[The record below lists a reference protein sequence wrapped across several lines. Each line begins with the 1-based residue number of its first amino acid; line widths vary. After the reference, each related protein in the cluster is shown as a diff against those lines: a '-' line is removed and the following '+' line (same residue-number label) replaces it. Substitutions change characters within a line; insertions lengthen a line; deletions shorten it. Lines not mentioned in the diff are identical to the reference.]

1 MGRSIAIIQG
11 HPDPRGGHLGHALAD
26 AYAQGAAEA
35 GHEVRRI
42 NVATLE
48 FPILRTKEDYEKG
61 APPEIIR
68 QCQESVTWADHML
81 IVFPLWGGGMPAL
94 LKAFFEQLLRPGFAY
109 RAGAGGRMEKLL
121 AGKSVRI
128 VVTMGMP
135 AFLYRWYFRAH
146 GLKALTRGMLALCGV
161 GPIHE
166 TLIGM
171 VEAASDTKIDKL
183 LERMRALGRAAH

>member
-1 MGRSIAIIQG
+1 MTRHIAVIQG

-48 FPILRTKEDYEKG
+48 FPVLRTKEDYEKG
-61 APPEIIR
+61 APPDAIR
-68 QCQESVTWADHML
+68 ECQQSVAWADHLL

-109 RAGAGGRMEKLL
+109 RARAGGRMERLL
-121 AGKSVRI
+121 TGKSVRL

-146 GLKALTRGMLALCGV
+146 GLKALTRGMLGLCGL

-171 VEAASDTKIDKL
+171 VEGASASKIDRL
-183 LERMRALGRAAH
+183 VARMRALGRSAR

>member
-1 MGRSIAIIQG
+1 MTRHIAVIQG

-48 FPILRTKEDYEKG
+48 FPVLRTKEDYEKG
-61 APPEIIR
+61 APPDSIR
-68 QCQESVTWADHML
+68 ECQDSVAWADHLL

-94 LKAFFEQLLRPGFAY
+94 LKAFLEQLLRPGFAY
-109 RAGAGGRMEKLL
+109 RAGAGGRMERLL
-121 AGKSVRI
+121 TGKSVRL

-146 GLKALTRGMLALCGV
+146 GLKALSRGMLGLCGL

-171 VEAASDTKIDKL
+171 VEGASASKIDRL
-183 LERMRALGRAAH
+183 IARMRAFGRGAR

>member
-1 MGRSIAIIQG
+1 MTRHIAVIQG

-42 NVATLE
+42 NVATLD
-48 FPILRTKEDYEKG
+48 FPVLRTKEDYEKG
-61 APPEIIR
+61 APPDAIR
-68 QCQESVTWADHML
+68 ECQQSVVWADHL
-81 IVFPLWGGGMPAL
+81 VIVFPLWGGGMPAL

-109 RAGAGGRMEKLL
+109 RARAGGRMERLL
-121 AGKSVRI
+121 TGKSVRL

-146 GLKALTRGMLALCGV
+146 GLKAMTRGMLGLCGL

-171 VEAASDTKIDKL
+171 VEGASASKIDRL
-183 LERMRALGRAAH
+183 IARMRALGRSAR

>member
-1 MGRSIAIIQG
+1 MTRHIAVIQG

-48 FPILRTKEDYEKG
+48 FPVLRTKEDYEKG
-61 APPEIIR
+61 APPDSIR
-68 QCQESVTWADHML
+68 ECQESITWADHLL

-94 LKAFFEQLLRPGFAY
+94 LKAFLEQLLRPGFAY
-109 RAGAGGRMEKLL
+109 RARAGGRMERLL
-121 AGKSVRI
+121 TGKSVRL

-146 GLKALTRGMLALCGV
+146 GLKALSRGMLGLCGL

-171 VEAASDTKIDKL
+171 VEGASSSKIDRL
-183 LERMRALGRAAH
+183 IARMRAFGRGAR

>member
-1 MGRSIAIIQG
+1 
-11 HPDPRGGHLGHALAD
+11 
-26 AYAQGAAEA
+26 
-35 GHEVRRI
+35 V
-42 NVATLE
+42 
-48 FPILRTKEDYEKG
+48 
-61 APPEIIR
+61 
-68 QCQESVTWADHML
+68 

-109 RAGAGGRMEKLL
+109 RARAGGRMERLL
-121 AGKSVRI
+121 TGKSVRL

-146 GLKALTRGMLALCGV
+146 GLKAMTRGMLGLCGL

-171 VEAASDTKIDKL
+171 VEGASASKIDRL
-183 LERMRALGRAAH
+183 IARMRALGRSAR